1 MALWRRNQGLG
12 LIPEANT
19 QPGLAKDCQ
28 SSPSCKIDPLYLL
41 SQVSSGYALPQS
53 SQQIEQ
59 EHCTIALK
67 DMTRLIELVTEQENK
82 YKQRFSPHS
91 NFY

>member
-12 LIPEANT
+12 LIFEANT
-19 QPGLAKDCQ
+19 KLGLAKDSQ
-28 SSPSCKIDPLYLL
+28 SSPSCKIDPLYPL

-53 SQQIEQ
+53 SQQIERK
-59 EHCTIALK
+59 HRTIALK

-82 YKQRFSPHS
+82 
-91 NFY
+91 